1 MRISDWS
8 SDVCSS
14 DLVLNNSN
22 AELLQGYRIAD
33 RNSIEGN
40 GFDAAFNYQLG
51 FRNHKNK
58 LLTFSYRYF
67 SYVDKQHNHL
77 AISTEINYPF
87 PDHRQ
92 STHGKAAEQTFQ
104 MDYIRPGNKLHIDA
118 GAKAFIRSNT
128 RRLQNTKKTT

>member
-51 FRNHKNK
+51 FRNHKNT

-67 SYVDKQHNHL
+67 SYVDKQHNHR
-77 AISTEINYPF
+77 SEE
-87 PDHRQ
+87 RRV
-92 STHGKAAEQTFQ
+92 GKECVCTC
-104 MDYIRPGNKLHIDA
+104 
-118 GAKAFIRSNT
+118 RS
-128 RRLQNTKKTT
+128 RWSPYH